1 MKKLMQSEL
10 YKLFKQKGT
19 LWLFIVGI
27 LLGCYQG
34 NQVYRDYNQRGFLN
48 KEYATEQGKQ
58 LSPTELLVYADNMI
72 HSYQGPVEEK
82 TYQKIQED
90 YQSKLN
96 QYDTSCL
103 DEKKMKSCYGDGY
116 QDILN
121 GKVTED
127 HIEQY
132 MDKYQVFNY
141 TIDEQGVI
149 QIDPFYENDNIL
161 NTIHFVYEDLLQQYQ
176 ILIEGTQFE
185 TEQYHI
191 RQEKQFQEYYQSL
204 FNRHREEFESPLSMN
219 MFMMSLEKMFIIPLF
234 ICVII
239 FANCFG
245 QEKQYRVE
253 QLIYTTKS
261 TKYKITL
268 AKMMNALMIS
278 FMYMLIF
285 IGIGYVLSMIYLPI
299 RTLDIMQMN
308 MAQTFLNMSSFLYVP
323 MTYKEIIVLG
333 MILVSVSFLTII
345 SLLLGLSY
353 SLKDKFVVIVIM
365 LGVILGGIVILDTTV
380 IWDMIRAFIPSHL
393 VYFHKYFTGFVS
405 REIAYPYIVVGGN
418 VISYRVMVVVLW
430 SFMSFIIMIAMCC
443 HAKRGKHFYV

>member
-19 LWLFIVGI
+19 IWLFIVGI

-34 NQVYRDYNQRGFLN
+34 NQVYHDYNQRGFLN

-58 LSPTELLVYADNMI
+58 LSPTELLVYADDMI

-96 QYDTSCL
+96 QYKSSCV
-103 DEKKMKSCYGDGY
+103 DEKKMKSCYGEGY

-127 HIEQY
+127 NIDDY
-132 MDKYQVFNY
+132 MDKYKTFDY
-141 TIDEQGVI
+141 MSDEQGII
-149 QIDPFYENDNIL
+149 QIDVFYENDDIL

-176 ILIEGTQFE
+176 ILLEGTRFE
-185 TEQYHI
+185 TQQYNPQ
-191 RQEKQFQEYYQSL
+191 QEKQFQYYYQSM
-204 FNRHREEFESPLSMN
+204 FDRHREEFESPLSMN
-219 MFMMSLEKMFIIPLF
+219 MFMMSLEKMFIIPLL

-268 AKMMNALMIS
+268 AKIMSTLNIS

-299 RTLDIMQMN
+299 RNLDIMQMN
-308 MAQTFLNMSSFLYVP
+308 IAQTFLNMSNVLYVP
-323 MTYKEIIVLG
+323 MTYKEIMVLG

-353 SLKDKFVVIVIM
+353 SLKNKFVIIVIM

-380 IWDMIRAFIPSHL
+380 IWDMIRAFIPSHF

-418 VISYRVMVVVLW
+418 VISYRVMVVVFW
-430 SFMSFIIMIAMCC
+430 SFMSLIIMIAMCF
-443 HAKRGKHFYV
+443 HAKKGKHYYV

>member
-1 MKKLMQSEL
+1 
-10 YKLFKQKGT
+10 
-19 LWLFIVGI
+19 
-27 LLGCYQG
+27 
-34 NQVYRDYNQRGFLN
+34 
-48 KEYATEQGKQ
+48 
-58 LSPTELLVYADNMI
+58 
-72 HSYQGPVEEK
+72 
-82 TYQKIQED
+82 
-90 YQSKLN
+90 
-96 QYDTSCL
+96 
-103 DEKKMKSCYGDGY
+103 
-116 QDILN
+116 
-121 GKVTED
+121 
-127 HIEQY
+127 
-132 MDKYQVFNY
+132 
-141 TIDEQGVI
+141 
-149 QIDPFYENDNIL
+149 
-161 NTIHFVYEDLLQQYQ
+161 
-176 ILIEGTQFE
+176 
-185 TEQYHI
+185 
-191 RQEKQFQEYYQSL
+191 
-204 FNRHREEFESPLSMN
+204 
-219 MFMMSLEKMFIIPLF
+219 
-234 ICVII
+234 
-239 FANCFG
+239 
-245 QEKQYRVE
+245 
-253 QLIYTTKS
+253 
-261 TKYKITL
+261 
-268 AKMMNALMIS
+268 MMNALMIS

-308 MAQTFLNMSSFLYVP
+308 MAQTFLNMSSVLYVP